1 VSSLPQAVHDDLGN
15 IAVALSEAAGNSKL
29 NYIVRVTCGRFD
41 PLIVQICW
49 LVCLQERLT
58 PWFWYCRPVT
68 QRSASR
74 GSTAMVA
81 ELGRIVEAGRLQGQG
96 RLGVA
101 GGALSAI
108 LRWHH
113 P

>member
-58 PWFWYCRPVT
+58 LGFDIADPSPNAAPV
-68 QRSASR
+68 
-74 GSTAMVA
+74 
-81 ELGRIVEAGRLQGQG
+81 AGRQ
-96 RLGVA
+96 
-101 GGALSAI
+101 
-108 LRWHH
+108 RWW
-113 P
+113 PN